1 MKPALIPVILAAL
14 GAIVA
19 GVYTSVFVVDQ
30 RQQALVIE
38 FGNPQRIVQ
47 QPGLHWKKPWQNVM
61 LFDKRLLDFDADAQE
76 VTMGD
81 QRRMVVD
88 AYVRYRIS
96 DPLEFFKT
104 VQVEAAFRQRLGAI
118 VNSTLRNTL
127 GREPFAALLSERRA
141 SIMRTV
147 REQVARE
154 AAQFGVQIE
163 DVRFMRADLHP
174 DNSPAIFRRMQTER
188 DREAREARAQGSE
201 QAQRIRAEAERE
213 RTVLLAD
220 AQRQAQIL
228 RGEGDGEA
236 TRVYAEAFNRDPS
249 FYDFWRSL
257 EAQRKAL
264 AEGTTLVLSPDG
276 DFFRFFRD
284 MSGADPTRAPG
295 TPRR

>member
-1 MKPALIPVILAAL
+1 MKPGLIPVILLAL
-14 GAIVA
+14 GILVA

-61 LFDKRLLDFDADAQE
+61 YFDKRLLDFDADAQE

-88 AYVRYRIS
+88 AYVRYRIT

-104 VQVEAAFRQRLGAI
+104 VQVEAAFRQRLGAV

-127 GREPFAALLSERRA
+127 GQVPFAALLSERRA
-141 SIMRTV
+141 AIMRTV
-147 REQVARE
+147 RDQVARE
-154 AAQFGVQIE
+154 AAQFGVKVE

-213 RTVLLAD
+213 RTILLAD
-220 AQRQAQIL
+220 AQRQGQIL

-284 MSGADPTRAPG
+284 MSGADPTRTPG
-295 TPRR
+295 APRR

>member
-1 MKPALIPVILAAL
+1 MKPGLIPALLVVVGVVAA
-14 GAIVA
+14 I
-19 GVYTSVFVVDQ
+19 VYTSVFVVDQ

-47 QPGLHWKKPWQNVM
+47 DAGLQWKKPWQNVM

-88 AYVRYRIS
+88 AYVRYHIT

-104 VQVEAAFRQRLGAI
+104 VQVESAFRQRLGAV

-127 GREPFAALLSERRA
+127 GQVPFAALLSERRA
-141 SIMRTV
+141 QIMRTV
-147 REQVARE
+147 RDQVARE
-154 AAQFGVQIE
+154 AAQFGVKIE

-213 RTVLLAD
+213 RTVLVAD
-220 AQRQAQIL
+220 AQRQSQIL

-236 TRVYAEAFNRDPS
+236 TRVYAEAFNRDPA

-284 MSGADPTRAPG
+284 MTGADPTRPSA